1 MRLRFGDGMLHRSG
15 LNGQI
20 SLQKP
25 DTPGLLGPR
34 ASAKVLDCARSVLCV
49 YGVCL
54 PKRAGDAEPTA
65 AGMGGSAHAGGGRL
79 MGRGQAVR
87 RGTLNPVF
95 EGSNPSAPTK
105 WHAGGHRSHCPAV
118 RRGNGADLQR

>member
-1 MRLRFGDGMLHRSG
+1 MLHGSG
-15 LNGQI
+15 LNGQF
-20 SLQKP
+20 SLQMS
-25 DTPGLLGPR
+25 DTSGLLGPV
-34 ASAKVLDCARSVLCV
+34 ASAKVLDCARLALCAC
-49 YGVCL
+49 GVCL
-54 PKRAGDAEPTA
+54 PKRAVDAEPTA
-65 AGMGGSAHAGGGRL
+65 AGMGGSACAGGGRL

-105 WHAGGHRSHCPAV
+105 WHAGGHLLHCPAV